1 MYIKPTRQWYEA
13 GGTQHAGQQWF
24 LIMCVPGKKTKDVLS
39 GYESYLADYD
49 YAGRHPIRC
58 IVRKVALEQLGHW
71 MMGYARAFGHRI
83 TISGSY
89 GSDGL
94 PKNVD
99 REVWDKAIPLPDDLY
114 DAWNKG
120 GGHNSCGS
128 EAPTYANG
136 PWIISRYWHLKER
149 YCNGQQISAIP

>member
-1 MYIKPTRQWYEA
+1 MYIKPTRTYYK
-13 GGTQHAGQQWF
+13 GTSQCSARQWF
-24 LIMCVPGKKTKDVLS
+24 LILVTPGRKVKSVTSD
-39 GYESYLADYD
+39 YEYYLADYGNS
-49 YAGRHPIRC
+49 GRIPIRC

-94 PKNVD
+94 PTDVD
-99 REVWDKAIPLPDDLY
+99 REVWDKAIPLPDELY

-120 GGHNSCGS
+120 EGWNSCGS
-128 EAPTYANG
+128 EAPLIRQWALDNF
-136 PWIISRYWHLKER
+136 KELAPK
-149 YCNGQQISAIP
+149 GATL